1 MQVEIRTPEKSLFS
15 GAVDAV
21 HLPGTKGEFTVLPR
35 HAAIISTLREG
46 KIVCRTGK
54 TEQEFEIKSGIAEVK
69 NNVISICV
77 E

>member
-1 MQVEIRTPEKSLFS
+1 MQLEIKSPEKSLFS
-15 GAVDAV
+15 GKVDVV

-46 KIVCRTGK
+46 KITCRRGK
-54 TEQEFEIKSGIAEVK
+54 EEWDFDIKSGIAEVK
-69 NNVISICV
+69 NDVITVCV